1 MYVNKANGLLAKL
14 ASQDERGV
22 IFTVDGAEHCVPSH
36 EFFTA
41 YREATADEMPAPA
54 DPAAD
59 PAAAE
64 KPAAKPSK

>member
-1 MYVNKANGLLAKL
+1 MYVNKETGRLAQL
-14 ASQDERGV
+14 TAQDETGV
-22 IFTVDGAEHCVPSH
+22 TYTDADGEHCAPSH
-36 EFFTA
+36 LFFTA
-41 YREATADEMPAPA
+41 HREATADEMPAPA